1 MRSALLSQKFHSR
14 NTAFIMVAVAA
25 LYVVLTGGMT
35 GFLPPQGDQG
45 ICLPSPGSWQLP
57 SWLGI
62 VLNAALNILIMVM
75 MMIVNKTFNVLRA
88 MTWLHVGLFAL
99 MQAAVP
105 REVVALNS
113 GTLLALAVIS
123 CIYLLFSCYAEP
135 ERVRR
140 VFLAFMMLSLGA
152 ATQYSFV
159 VFIPVF
165 WMITLQM
172 QIFNSR
178 TFLASLLGI
187 LTPWIILLGFG
198 MVGISDIHTPDI
210 TSVFQAMNLRSAL
223 YLLIVSAFTA
233 FILVTSTALNVL
245 KTIAYNARARS
256 YNGALTIVASVT
268 ILAMALNYNNLL
280 AYLPLLNMCAAYQLT
295 HYFVNHRF
303 DRQYAAVLAVCAV
316 YAVLYLWRITIQ
328 R

>member
-1 MRSALLSQKFHSR
+1 MRSALLSQKFHGR
-14 NTAFIMVAVAA
+14 NAA
-25 LYVVLTGGMT
+25 LAMMAIATVYVALTGGMT
-35 GFLPPQGDQG
+35 GFLPMQGDQG
-45 ICLPSPGSWQLP
+45 ICLPSPGAWPLP
-57 SWLGI
+57 GWLGI
-62 VLNAALNILIMVM
+62 GLNAALNILIMVM
-75 MMIVNKTFNVLRA
+75 MMVVNRTFNVLRA
-88 MTWLHVGLFAL
+88 VTWLHVGLFAI

-105 REVVALNS
+105 REIVSLNS
-113 GTLLALAVIS
+113 GTLLALAVIC

-140 VFLAFMMLSLGA
+140 IFLAFMILSLGS

-165 WMITLQM
+165 WLMTIQM
-172 QIFNSR
+172 RIFNSR
-178 TFLASLLGI
+178 TFLASVLGL
-187 LTPWIILLGFG
+187 LTPWVMLLGFG
-198 MVGISDIHTPDI
+198 IVTPADIHRPDI
-210 TSVFQAMNLRSAL
+210 TSVFEAMNLRSAL
-223 YLLIVSAFTA
+223 YLLIVSALTVS
-233 FILVTSTALNVL
+233 ILIISTALNAL

-256 YNGALTIVASVT
+256 YNGALTIVASIT
-268 ILAMALNYNNLL
+268 IVAMALNYNNLL

-316 YAVLYLWRITIQ
+316 YVVLYLWRITIQ